1 MTVDSDEEND
11 FVFEFGNKND
21 IHVWIGV
28 FEYVSDRMLVLF
40 HIDNVFF
47 RMWPMSLPMSLTSS
61 LSGLMEE
68 MLVESQAINTGNPTL
83 VSQSNDHLWEYSNI
97 FVFVTLK
104 EF

>member
-40 HIDNVFF
+40 
-47 RMWPMSLPMSLTSS
+47 P
-61 LSGLMEE
+61 
-68 MLVESQAINTGNPTL
+68 
-83 VSQSNDHLWEYSNI
+83 SNNFL
-97 FVFVTLK
+97 L
-104 EF
+104 